1 MSAPTWPKP
10 SLPALR
16 RLTGIHEALGKEM
29 DEIGG
34 VLRCRR
40 CRRELPMQGAR
51 EYLRSGWPMCCGATM
66 EWLTPRQLAAQAA
79 PLACVC
85 PFPRLACPNC
95 GRRASC
101 AACAAA
107 SENR

>member
-1 MSAPTWPKP
+1 MGAPAWQED
-10 SLPALR
+10 LR
-16 RLTGIHEALGKEM
+16 RLTFIHDALGKEL
-29 DEIGG
+29 DALGG
-34 VLRCRR
+34 VLRCHG
-40 CRRELPMQGAR
+40 CKRELPMRGAR

-66 EWLTPRQLAAQAA
+66 EWLTPRQLA
-79 PLACVC
+79 LACVC

-95 GRRASC
+95 GRRTSC